1 MARYKAGE
9 AEALIV
15 PSLDG
20 FGRKLRAAFEAMP
33 DAEYMVDV
41 LPDLGGFPARLEA
54 ELAKL
59 DAEVAVDI
67 VPDLDGFYA
76 QLETALTDQSITVEV
91 EADTAAAEAQIAAT
105 AAARRAEIQAEADT
119 AAAEARLA
127 ELTAQR
133 DAEIQVEL
141 DESSAAG
148 VAARMAMLARDRE
161 IDMNVDLDT
170 AAATAKLA
178 LLGVQAAMVTG
189 AIGAGLG
196 GVVGLLG
203 VAAGAVGGLGI
214 GFMGLGTAA
223 LPIIGA
229 IALGTDGIKQAAQEA
244 APAFTSLKDS
254 ISGVFGEEMKAGF
267 QDISGILEGITPGM
281 EGVASGLSGM
291 FNSTFE
297 LIRNDGMGEINT
309 LLAGIPPMLSQLQPG
324 LDTMLMGFLNLGEA
338 AGPALGS
345 IGAGLGEMLGAIGG
359 AFTQMQD
366 MGILT
371 TIFNETGNAL
381 AGVGA
386 GVGDLLVALGQIG
399 ATVLPVVEPL
409 FRSLGTAFLN
419 MAPGLASAGAALG
432 TALGP
437 VLEQVGTTIGG
448 IGTQLAPLLP
458 LLGQFVTA
466 LLQGIGPL
474 LPILSTLGQTLL
486 GALTPVLP
494 VLSQVLQ
501 VVGGALAEAF
511 QAIAPALLPL
521 ATAAGQVISALAPIL
536 PLAGQLIASLATEL
550 APAISGIATA
560 LGPVI
565 ASLASAFMPVLAA
578 LTPTLTMLGQMIGQ
592 VAGQIGGVLVQ
603 AVTMLAPFLPQIA
616 AAFMQILQAVMPL
629 IPQLIQLVVT
639 GLMGMLPVL
648 IQLMP
653 TFVRFINILAQVVGV
668 VAQVL
673 GVFIQVVQWLGTL
686 TAAIVGFV
694 TGNGEQLR
702 QFWEGV
708 KAGFSEMI
716 GNVVSAVAGWASA
729 MSAQLGAMASA
740 AIAQVVNWW
749 NGMTARVA
757 EGVQN
762 VVSRV
767 GEIPGKI
774 TGFFADAGQ
783 WLYNAGKD
791 VVTGLINGLT
801 DMLGEA
807 YNRVRDMAGNI
818 ADVARDA
825 LGIASPSR
833 VFMEIGGYV
842 SEGLALGIEQSARQP
857 SDSISDTVGGIVG
870 TAASTVA
877 DGVRRTANSTVPR
890 ARPGLFTGVGGP
902 RDDANLVRVSDR
914 EFIVNAEATDQWRP
928 FLDAINFGGLIPG
941 FADGG
946 QPGGPRA
953 KVNESSLVN
962 FARGL
967 EGQPYVWG
975 GVNWGDCCLVGETA
989 VWGPN
994 GTKPISELQPG
1005 DYVYSYEDGKL
1016 TSNKV
1021 TAQWFSKRQETYK
1034 VRTRRRGVVGSDNHP
1049 FLRLVMGEP
1058 ATHVKGGARGEQV
1071 PATYVAQWARLD
1083 ALKPG
1088 DLLVQPKDV
1097 KLDKVSNTLPSGREV
1112 GLNEA
1117 WLLGLIMGDG
1127 SVQDTKI
1134 ELCVYGDLR
1143 VRAAGVFAKMGITT
1157 HDSDS
1162 HGVRAFSTEFA
1173 RELAEAGFRKPA
1185 HEKHI
1190 PDCVWGW
1197 DEDRQRAFLNG
1208 YCDADGH
1215 HPADVARHGERT
1227 VSSCSRR
1234 LIEDA
1239 RFLHIVLGDPVTN
1252 VTTNHRLKTIHING
1266 VEVKNARPLHTF
1278 GVSAKH
1284 DTRGGI
1290 SADLRRAGIAEW
1302 VDSGDFTLAR
1312 VIDITP
1318 QGEQDTYDIEVEGAH
1333 NFIAN
1338 GVVVHNS
1345 GAMSAIARFATGLDP
1360 FGGRFATGN
1369 EGEALRGMG
1378 FEQGRWQKG
1387 YFGIGWTNDPGGPGG
1402 GHTAGTLSEGTNV
1415 EMGGAR
1421 GNGQFGGGAA
1431 GANDGQFRNQMRIR
1445 VKDPFKP
1452 NVPGR
1457 VGLSGTSDPSIDV
1470 TADGFTPS
1478 TADMTSGVSASATPS
1493 SWSDFAGDMASVAAK
1508 SATSDLLGIFGIED
1522 EMPWWMQVHQA
1533 MSATPL
1539 QDGQAPT
1546 PIADTPDEVLA
1557 DPTLAATVALNPMPE
1572 PPKSEGSNHIWD
1584 PAQGAEQWRPMVR
1597 AAMKRQG
1604 KSSKAE
1610 EDAWI
1615 RQIQSESGGNPGIK
1629 QGIIDV
1635 NSGGNEAVG
1644 LLQII
1649 PGTFAA
1655 HRDPELP
1662 NDRRNAWANI
1672 NAAIRYGHARYGA
1685 GLLDAIGDGDGYKDG
1700 GLIPGL
1706 GGVRQDSI
1714 GIKVSPG
1721 EYVSH
1726 AVATAANLPLFE
1738 ALNADPYLLHN
1749 IPRAISAVPTTGA
1762 GGGIDA
1768 SITVGTIQTTDW
1780 SAAQRTLAREQG
1792 RQVRNLSMAGSVT
1805 G

>member
-33 DAEYMVDV
+33 DAEYTVDV

-127 ELTAQR
+127 EITAQR

-223 LPIIGA
+223 APVLGA
-229 IALGTDGIKQAAQEA
+229 IALGTEGIKVAAQEA
-244 APAFTSLKDS
+244 APAFTALKTE

-267 QDISGILEGITPGM
+267 QDINGILEGITPGM

-291 FNSTFE
+291 FNSTFS
-297 LIRNDGMGEINT
+297 LIRNDGMGELNA
-309 LLAGIPPMLSQLQPG
+309 LLSGVPPMLAAIQPG
-324 LDTMLMGFLNLGEA
+324 LDGLVMGFLDIGEA
-338 AGPALGS
+338 AGPSLESMGSGLSEMFGAL
-345 IGAGLGEMLGAIGG
+345 GG
-359 AFTQMQD
+359 AFTEMASN
-366 MGILT
+366 GTLT
-371 TIFNETGNAL
+371 VIFDEMGNAL
-381 AGVGA
+381 GGVGA
-386 GVGDLLVALGQIG
+386 GVADLLTALGQIG

-409 FRSLGTAFLN
+409 FRSLGQAFLN
-419 MAPGLASAGAALG
+419 MAPGLADAGAALG

-458 LLGQFVTA
+458 MLGQFVTA

-474 LPILSTLGQTLL
+474 LPILSQLGQTLL
-486 GALTPVLP
+486 GAITPVLP
-494 VLSQVLQ
+494 ILSQVLQ
-501 VVGGALAEAF
+501 VVGGALSEAF

-807 YNRVRDMAGNI
+807 YERVKGMAENI
-818 ADVARDA
+818 TNVAKDA

-833 VFMEIGGYV
+833 VFMEIGAFV

-902 RDDANLVRVSDR
+902 RDDENLIRISDG

-975 GVNWGDCCLVGETA
+975 GVRWGDC
-989 VWGPN
+989 
-994 GTKPISELQPG
+994 
-1005 DYVYSYEDGKL
+1005 
-1016 TSNKV
+1016 
-1021 TAQWFSKRQETYK
+1021 
-1034 VRTRRRGVVGSDNHP
+1034 
-1049 FLRLVMGEP
+1049 
-1058 ATHVKGGARGEQV
+1058 
-1071 PATYVAQWARLD
+1071 
-1083 ALKPG
+1083 
-1088 DLLVQPKDV
+1088 
-1097 KLDKVSNTLPSGREV
+1097 
-1112 GLNEA
+1112 
-1117 WLLGLIMGDG
+1117 
-1127 SVQDTKI
+1127 
-1134 ELCVYGDLR
+1134 
-1143 VRAAGVFAKMGITT
+1143 
-1157 HDSDS
+1157 
-1162 HGVRAFSTEFA
+1162 
-1173 RELAEAGFRKPA
+1173 
-1185 HEKHI
+1185 
-1190 PDCVWGW
+1190 
-1197 DEDRQRAFLNG
+1197 
-1208 YCDADGH
+1208 
-1215 HPADVARHGERT
+1215 
-1227 VSSCSRR
+1227 
-1234 LIEDA
+1234 
-1239 RFLHIVLGDPVTN
+1239 
-1252 VTTNHRLKTIHING
+1252 
-1266 VEVKNARPLHTF
+1266 
-1278 GVSAKH
+1278 
-1284 DTRGGI
+1284 
-1290 SADLRRAGIAEW
+1290 
-1302 VDSGDFTLAR
+1302 
-1312 VIDITP
+1312 
-1318 QGEQDTYDIEVEGAH
+1318 
-1333 NFIAN
+1333 
-1338 GVVVHNS
+1338 S
-1345 GAMSAIARFATGLDP
+1345 GAQSALARFATGLDP
-1360 FGGRFATGN
+1360 WGGRFATGN
-1369 EGEALRGMG
+1369 QGEALRGMG

-1478 TADMTSGVSASATPS
+1478 TAGMTSGVSASATPS

-1749 IPRAISAVPTTGA
+1749 IPRAISAVPTTGTA
-1762 GGGIDA
+1762 GGVDA
-1768 SITVGTIQTTDW
+1768 SIHIGQITTTDW
-1780 SAAQRTLAREQG
+1780 SEAQRGLAREQG

>member
-33 DAEYMVDV
+33 DAEYTVDV

-105 AAARRAEIQAEADT
+105 AAARRAEIQADADT

-161 IDMNVDLDT
+161 IDMNVDMDT

-324 LDTMLMGFLNLGEA
+324 LDALVMGFLDVGQA

-458 LLGQFVTA
+458 MLGQFVTA

-521 ATAAGQVISALAPIL
+521 AAAAGQVISALAPIL
-536 PLAGQLIASLATEL
+536 PLAGQLIASLAAEL

-639 GLMGMLPVL
+639 GLMGLLPVL

-783 WLYNAGKD
+783 WLYNAGRD
-791 VVTGLINGLT
+791 VVAGLIDGLT

-807 YNRVRDMAGNI
+807 YDRVRGMAENI
-818 ADVARDA
+818 TNVAKDA

-833 VFMEIGGYV
+833 VFMEIGAFV
-842 SEGLALGIEQSARQP
+842 SEGLAVGIEQTMSQP
-857 SDSISDTVGGIVG
+857 AKSISDTVGGVVG
-870 TAASTVA
+870 AAVATTAA
-877 DGVRRTANSTVPR
+877 GVGDMVGDASSGLWDMAANRDYNGRLARFGIEEDNPLVGLGLGAFDARRSANNTIAR
-890 ARPGLFTGVGGP
+890 ALPGLFAGAGGP
-902 RDDANLVRVSDR
+902 RDDQNLIRISDG

-975 GVNWGDCCLVGETA
+975 GVRWGDC
-989 VWGPN
+989 
-994 GTKPISELQPG
+994 
-1005 DYVYSYEDGKL
+1005 
-1016 TSNKV
+1016 
-1021 TAQWFSKRQETYK
+1021 
-1034 VRTRRRGVVGSDNHP
+1034 
-1049 FLRLVMGEP
+1049 
-1058 ATHVKGGARGEQV
+1058 
-1071 PATYVAQWARLD
+1071 
-1083 ALKPG
+1083 
-1088 DLLVQPKDV
+1088 
-1097 KLDKVSNTLPSGREV
+1097 
-1112 GLNEA
+1112 
-1117 WLLGLIMGDG
+1117 
-1127 SVQDTKI
+1127 
-1134 ELCVYGDLR
+1134 
-1143 VRAAGVFAKMGITT
+1143 
-1157 HDSDS
+1157 
-1162 HGVRAFSTEFA
+1162 
-1173 RELAEAGFRKPA
+1173 
-1185 HEKHI
+1185 
-1190 PDCVWGW
+1190 
-1197 DEDRQRAFLNG
+1197 
-1208 YCDADGH
+1208 
-1215 HPADVARHGERT
+1215 
-1227 VSSCSRR
+1227 
-1234 LIEDA
+1234 
-1239 RFLHIVLGDPVTN
+1239 
-1252 VTTNHRLKTIHING
+1252 
-1266 VEVKNARPLHTF
+1266 
-1278 GVSAKH
+1278 
-1284 DTRGGI
+1284 
-1290 SADLRRAGIAEW
+1290 
-1302 VDSGDFTLAR
+1302 
-1312 VIDITP
+1312 
-1318 QGEQDTYDIEVEGAH
+1318 
-1333 NFIAN
+1333 
-1338 GVVVHNS
+1338 S
-1345 GAMSAIARFATGLDP
+1345 GAQSALARFATGLDP
-1360 FGGRFATGN
+1360 WGGRFATGN
-1369 EGEALRGMG
+1369 QGEALRGMG

-1478 TADMTSGVSASATPS
+1478 TAGMTSGVSASATPS

-1762 GGGIDA
+1762 AGGVDA
-1768 SITVGTIQTTDW
+1768 SIHIGQITTTDW
-1780 SAAQRTLAREQG
+1780 SEAQRGLAREQG

>member
-33 DAEYMVDV
+33 DAEYTVDV

-127 ELTAQR
+127 ELTTQR

-189 AIGAGLG
+189 AIGVGLG

-458 LLGQFVTA
+458 MLGQFVTA

-474 LPILSTLGQTLL
+474 LPILSQLGQTLL
-486 GALTPVLP
+486 GAITPVLP
-494 VLSQVLQ
+494 ILSQVLQ

-536 PLAGQLIASLATEL
+536 PLAGQLIASLATAL

-565 ASLASAFMPVLAA
+565 ASLSAAFMPVLAA

-639 GLMGMLPVL
+639 GLMGLLPVL

-807 YNRVRDMAGNI
+807 YERVKGMAENI
-818 ADVARDA
+818 TNVAKDA

-833 VFMEIGGYV
+833 VFMEIGAFV
-842 SEGLALGIEQSARQP
+842 SEGLAVGIEQTMSQP
-857 SDSISDTVGGIVG
+857 AKSISDTVGGVVG
-870 TAASTVA
+870 AAVATTAA
-877 DGVRRTANSTVPR
+877 GVGDMVGDASSGLWDMAANRDYNGRLARFGIEEDNPLVGLGLGAFDARRSANNTIAR
-890 ARPGLFTGVGGP
+890 ALPGLFAGAGGP
-902 RDDANLVRVSDR
+902 RDDQNLIRISDG

-946 QPGGPRA
+946 QPGERRS
-953 KVNESSLVN
+953 KVNESQLVN

-975 GVNWGDCCLVGETA
+975 GVRWGDC
-989 VWGPN
+989 
-994 GTKPISELQPG
+994 
-1005 DYVYSYEDGKL
+1005 
-1016 TSNKV
+1016 
-1021 TAQWFSKRQETYK
+1021 
-1034 VRTRRRGVVGSDNHP
+1034 
-1049 FLRLVMGEP
+1049 
-1058 ATHVKGGARGEQV
+1058 
-1071 PATYVAQWARLD
+1071 
-1083 ALKPG
+1083 
-1088 DLLVQPKDV
+1088 
-1097 KLDKVSNTLPSGREV
+1097 
-1112 GLNEA
+1112 
-1117 WLLGLIMGDG
+1117 
-1127 SVQDTKI
+1127 
-1134 ELCVYGDLR
+1134 
-1143 VRAAGVFAKMGITT
+1143 
-1157 HDSDS
+1157 
-1162 HGVRAFSTEFA
+1162 
-1173 RELAEAGFRKPA
+1173 
-1185 HEKHI
+1185 
-1190 PDCVWGW
+1190 
-1197 DEDRQRAFLNG
+1197 
-1208 YCDADGH
+1208 
-1215 HPADVARHGERT
+1215 
-1227 VSSCSRR
+1227 
-1234 LIEDA
+1234 
-1239 RFLHIVLGDPVTN
+1239 
-1252 VTTNHRLKTIHING
+1252 
-1266 VEVKNARPLHTF
+1266 
-1278 GVSAKH
+1278 
-1284 DTRGGI
+1284 
-1290 SADLRRAGIAEW
+1290 
-1302 VDSGDFTLAR
+1302 
-1312 VIDITP
+1312 
-1318 QGEQDTYDIEVEGAH
+1318 
-1333 NFIAN
+1333 
-1338 GVVVHNS
+1338 S
-1345 GAMSAIARFATGLDP
+1345 GAQSALARFATGLDP

-1378 FEQGRWQKG
+1378 FENGRWQKG
-1387 YFGIGWTNDPGGPGG
+1387 YLGIGWTSDPGGPGG

-1478 TADMTSGVSASATPS
+1478 TAGMTSGVSASATPS

-1557 DPTLAATVALNPMPE
+1557 DPTLASTVALNPMPE

-1615 RQIQSESGGNPGIK
+1615 RQIQSESGGNPGIT

-1762 GGGIDA
+1762 AGGVDA
-1768 SITVGTIQTTDW
+1768 SINIGQITTTDW
-1780 SAAQRTLAREQG
+1780 SEAQRGLAREQG